1 MFIEYLDFSEA
12 CFSIYAKLTILL
24 YLSRQNEKGHQQNNE
39 SEKAFVK
46 TEEYDR
52 RQNED
57 YV

>member
-1 MFIEYLDFSEA
+1 MFIDHLDYFEA
-12 CFSIYAKLTILL
+12 CFSIYAKLPILL
-24 YLSRQNEKGHQQNNE
+24 YLSDQNEKEHQQNNE

-46 TEEYDR
+46 TKEYVR